1 MFICEPCGLVIDKVI
16 SILLAYCGH
25 ELYFLSHNT
34 NEYSGN
40 ILFHYDTYTFL
51 KCVPYKKF
59 EIVVVFTHKNP
70 LLSYNEINYAN
81 YYISLIQKL

>member
-1 MFICEPCGLVIDKVI
+1 MFICEPCRLVTDKVI
-16 SILLAYCGH
+16 SILLAYRGH
-25 ELYFLSHNT
+25 ELYFLSQNT